1 MNRVFCFGVLLAG
14 FALCVG
20 CGEPLDTPTVDPAL
34 DSPAYE
40 HEQEMTEGT
49 ETPMEAEEGA
59 IEATEAAPAETAPA
73 EAPAEEGAPADEAAT
88 PEATDAP

>member
-1 MNRVFCFGVLLAG
+1 MSRVFCFGVLLAG

-40 HEQEMTEGT
+40 QEMTEGT
-49 ETPMEAEEGA
+49 ETPMDTQEGA
-59 IEATEAAPAETAPA
+59 IETTEDFPAETAPA
-73 EAPAEEGAPADEAAT
+73 EAPAEEAAT